1 MVYKIFLRKS
11 LTVFVFL
18 SSTILALAQTA
29 PTARVTVAN
38 STDATLTIEFAHIE
52 RGLVRERVEITIPPL
67 TEKIVIVPA
76 GIVRFVANTYRTSPA
91 NRYEE
96 EFTLNNGQVYAMNI
110 TPQMFGTSFLADRP
124 GNVGTGITTNT
135 SRVAQNGAAAC
146 LGSSWEAGKQW
157 HISGPS
163 GSSPYY
169 ETGQYLCR
177 EQKTGFFLMGSQYEF
192 YRCSS
197 NFQDCERHAP
207 YDAVVSNRTISAGG
221 NVVYNFK
228 WDDGGRVDQLSEN

>member
-1 MVYKIFLRKS
+1 MVNKIILRKC

-18 SSTILALAQTA
+18 SSTIFATAQTTS
-29 PTARVTVAN
+29 TAQVTIAN
-38 STDATLTIEFAHIE
+38 STDATLTIEFARIE
-52 RGLVRERVEITIPPL
+52 RDLVRERVEVTIPPL
-67 TEKIVIVPA
+67 TEKIVVAPA

-96 EFTLNNGQVYAMNI
+96 EFTLNNGQVYALNI

-146 LGSSWEAGKQW
+146 SRSSWETGKQW
-157 HISGPS
+157 YLSGPS
-163 GSSPYY
+163 GGSPYY
-169 ETGQYLCR
+169 ETAGYLCR
-177 EQKTGFFLMGSQYEF
+177 DSETGFFLIGSHYEF

-207 YDAVVSNRTISAGG
+207 YDAVVSDPTTSADGK
-221 NVVYNFK
+221 VEYNFK
-228 WDDGGRVDQLSEN
+228 WDDGGRIDYLGEN